1 MNRIV
6 IFFAFFILCTS
17 VSAQIP
23 KGINYQAVALD
34 ASGFPIKKAAIKVK
48 FGILS
53 DTTKP
58 ADLWEELHDPVYT
71 NSMGVFSLVVGQGIR
86 QSGAVPSFDS
96 IDWNKKPL
104 FLRTSLFIN
113 NSWIQFGNAK
123 LWSVPYAMVSAD
135 LEGPV
140 SRLEVIGN
148 DLNSD
153 DALFE
158 IKRKDGNTVF
168 AVFNHGVRIYLP
180 ADTLTKAKKSGF
192 AIGSFDKNKG
202 ITQDYFT
209 VSADSIRGYINTG
222 NGKGLKGGFAIGGFD
237 NSKSL
242 TGQYLHISDS
252 STRINIATDR
262 KGIKGGFAIG
272 SFDNSKGEPVPFVD
286 LTPENY
292 FIGHETGINNTTG
305 LYNSVIGYRAGR
317 SNTSG
322 NSNIFIGYE
331 SGFSNTLGREN
342 TFVGYQAG
350 YSNIGNNYPGVFQH
364 GRYNCFF
371 GYMAGYSSQMG
382 DNNTML
388 GYMAG
393 YNNQANFNTFIGS
406 DAGYST
412 THGGYN
418 TFIGKSAGYY
428 NLTGGGNVFMGHM
441 AGYNNSE
448 GEDNIYI
455 GTSAGAIIKT
465 GSGNVI
471 IGKEA
476 GSGVVYGMTGTGSEN
491 VFIGNGAGKYCE
503 NGNANVFIG
512 SHAGA
517 NETGSNLLVVDNSST
532 STPLIYG
539 NFQSNFFRVNGNIEA
554 TGTIVSISDSS
565 LKKDIETLDN
575 TIEKIKKMRGVSFTW
590 NKRTGSGLLLS
601 EKRQIGLIAQ
611 EVEMSFPEL
620 IAINDKGYKM
630 VDYQRFSAVLL
641 EALKDQQQQIEKQQK
656 EIDKLK
662 TLIED
667 LMKNYTSPVFR

>member
-1 MNRIV
+1 MSGITL
-6 IFFAFFILCTS
+6 FFVLFILCPV

-58 ADLWEELHDPVYT
+58 VDVWEELHDPVYT
-71 NSMGVFSLVVGQGIR
+71 NSMGVFTLVVGQGVR
-86 QSGAVPSFDS
+86 LSGSVPSFDS
-96 IDWNKKPL
+96 IDWSKKPL

-113 NSWIQFGNAK
+113 NSWVLSGNAK

-140 SRLEVIGN
+140 SRLEVVGN
-148 DLNSD
+148 DLYSD

-158 IKRKDGNTVF
+158 IKRKDGKTVF
-168 AVFNHGVRIYLP
+168 AVYNHGVRIYLP
-180 ADTLTKAKKSGF
+180 ADTLTKAKKGGF

-202 ITQDYFT
+202 ITQEYFI
-209 VSADSIRGYINTG
+209 VSPDSIRGYIDTG
-222 NGKGLKGGFAIGGFD
+222 SGKGVKGGFAIGGFD
-237 NSKSL
+237 NTKSL
-242 TGQYLHISDS
+242 TGQYLQISDS
-252 STRINIATDR
+252 STRINIATGQ
-262 KGIKGGFAIG
+262 KGTKGGFAIG
-272 SFDNSKGEPVPFVD
+272 SFDKSKGEPVPFVD

-317 SNTSG
+317 SNTEG

-350 YSNIGNNYPGVFQH
+350 YSNIGNNYPGVFQR
-364 GRYNCFF
+364 GRYNSYF

-382 DNNTML
+382 DNNTMI
-388 GYMAG
+388 GYRAG
-393 YNNQANFNTFIGS
+393 FNNQANFNTFMGS
-406 DAGYST
+406 DAGFNT
-412 THGGYN
+412 TNGGYN
-418 TFIGKSAGYY
+418 AFIGVSAGYF
-428 NLTGGGNVFMGHM
+428 NLTGSSNVFMGHM

-448 GEDNIYI
+448 GENNIYI
-455 GTSAGAIIKT
+455 GTSAGAINKT
-465 GSGNVI
+465 GNGNVM

-512 SHAGA
+512 SHAGE

-539 NFQSNFFRVNGNIEA
+539 SFQSNFFRVNGNIEA
-554 TGTIVSISDSS
+554 TGTIASVSDSS
-565 LKKDIETLDN
+565 LKTDIETLGN
-575 TIEKIKKMRGVSFTW
+575 TIEKIKQIRGVSFSW
-590 NKRTGSGLLLS
+590 NKETDAGLLLS
-601 EKRQIGLIAQ
+601 DKRQIGLIAQ
-611 EVEMSFPEL
+611 EVETYYPEL
-620 IAINDKGYKM
+620 IETNDKGYKM

-656 EIDKLK
+656 EIDELK

-667 LMKNYTSPVFR
+667 FVKNYTSPVK